1 MFATDRSNLY
11 HRPEMARQIGI
22 ANQKGGVGKTTTAVN
37 LSCGLARRLGAGRV
51 LLIDVDPQANA
62 THVLLGVEVAAGPRR
77 ADAPTMREVLSG
89 DVSAENALRTI
100 DLDGATLT
108 DGTHLPPTQLH
119 VLPSHLELATLEPI
133 LTSQFR
139 GEYQLKRALD
149 AIADNYDIIIV
160 DCPPSLG
167 SLTLNALLFC
177 EEVIIPVN
185 PGEFAL
191 VGLGLLQ
198 STIQQAREANPRLY
212 ITGILPNGMKR
223 TRLSRET
230 HEALRQHFGRI
241 VLPPVPERVA
251 IGEAHS
257 SGGDIFEYAPASDG
271 AAAYHDVI
279 TSLLA
284 Q

>member
-1 MFATDRSNLY
+1 MT
-11 HRPEMARQIGI
+11 RQIGI

-37 LSCGLARRLGAGRV
+37 VACGAARLLGPGRV

-77 ADAPTMREVLSG
+77 VDRPTMREVLNG
-89 DVSAENALRTI
+89 DVSAENAIQPIELDAVT
-100 DLDGATLT
+100 LKDGAQ
-108 DGTHLPPTQLH
+108 LPPSLLH
-119 VLPSHLELATLEPI
+119 ILPSHLELATLEPI

-139 GEYQLKRALD
+139 GEYQLKRALQP
-149 AIADNYDIIIV
+149 ITERYDVIIV

-198 STIQQAREANPRLY
+198 STIQQAREANPRLR
-212 ITGILPNGMKR
+212 IGGVLPNAMGR
-223 TRLSRET
+223 TRLSKET
-230 HEALRQHFGRI
+230 LGALEAHFGRI
-241 VLPPVPERVA
+241 VLPPIPERVA

-257 SGGDIFEYAPASDG
+257 SGGDIFAYAPTSDG
-271 AAAYHDVI
+271 ATAYYDVI
-279 TSLLA
+279 TALFST
-284 Q
+284 

>member
-1 MFATDRSNLY
+1 MT
-11 HRPEMARQIGI
+11 RQIGI

-37 LSCGLARRLGAGRV
+37 VACGAARLLGEGRV
-51 LLIDVDPQANA
+51 LLVDVDPQANA

-77 ADAPTMREVLSG
+77 MDRPTMREVLNR
-89 DVSAENALRTI
+89 DVSAENAI
-100 DLDGATLT
+100 QPIELDAVKLK
-108 DGTHLPPTQLH
+108 DGTSLPPSLLH
-119 VLPSHLELATLEPI
+119 ILPSHLELATLEPI

-139 GEYQLKRALD
+139 GEYQLKRALQPIVD
-149 AIADNYDIIIV
+149 RYDVIIV

-198 STIQQAREANPRLY
+198 STIQQAREANPRLR
-212 ITGILPNGMKR
+212 IGGVLPNAMGR
-223 TRLSRET
+223 TRLSKET
-230 HEALRQHFGRI
+230 LEALRTHFGRI
-241 VLPPVPERVA
+241 VLPPIPERVA

-257 SGGDIFEYAPASDG
+257 SGGDIFAYAPTSDG
-271 AAAYHDVI
+271 ATAYYDVI
-279 TSLLA
+279 MTLFSS
-284 Q
+284 

>member
-1 MFATDRSNLY
+1 MT
-11 HRPEMARQIGI
+11 RQIGI

-37 LSCGLARRLGAGRV
+37 VSCGAARLLGVGRV
-51 LLIDVDPQANA
+51 LLVDVDPQANA
-62 THVLLGVEVAAGPRR
+62 THVLLGVEVAAGPRQANR
-77 ADAPTMREVLSG
+77 PTMREVLNRE
-89 DVSAENALRTI
+89 VSAEQAIQPVELGAVK
-100 DLDGATLT
+100 LKDGSQLA
-108 DGTHLPPTQLH
+108 PSVLH

-139 GEYQLKRALD
+139 GEYQLKRALQT
-149 AIADNYDIIIV
+149 IAEQYDVIIV

-198 STIQQAREANPRLY
+198 NTIQQAREANPRLQ
-212 ITGILPNGMKR
+212 IGGVLPNAMGR
-223 TRLSRET
+223 TRLSKET
-230 HEALRQHFGRI
+230 LAALQAHFNDV
-241 VLPPVPERVA
+241 VLPPIPERVA

-257 SGGDIFEYAPASDG
+257 SGGDIFAYAPTSDG
-271 AAAYHDVI
+271 ASAYYDVI
-279 TSLLA
+279 TTLFST
-284 Q
+284 